1 MILPLNKSN
10 LKLGGITL
18 KVIIN
23 GYSGTMG
30 KVLTNCVLDDEEL
43 ELVAGV
49 SPKHH
54 DVNDKF
60 NTYSSFAE
68 VKEDADV
75 VIDFSSPLALD
86 GILEY
91 CLNTKTPVV
100 LATTGYN
107 DEEME
112 KIHEAAKQ
120 IPVFLSFN
128 MSLGV
133 NILLKLVKEAAKNLN
148 GFDIEIIEKH
158 HNKKVDSPSGTA
170 VMIANAVKEV
180 REQSEFI
187 YGRHGRTG
195 KRQQNEVG
203 IHAVR
208 GGTIVGEHS
217 AIFAGNDEILEINH
231 SARSKNVFAE
241 GAIAAAKY
249 LVNQEPGFYNMDNM
263 LG

>member
-1 MILPLNKSN
+1 M
-10 LKLGGITL
+10 

-30 KVLTNCVLDDEEL
+30 QVLTKCITDDEEM

-54 DVNDKF
+54 DVNNKF

-68 VKEDADV
+68 VKEEADV
-75 VIDFSSPLALD
+75 VIDFSNPLALD

-107 DEEME
+107 DEEMA

-133 NILLKLVKEAAKNLN
+133 NILLKLVKEAAKNLD

-158 HNKKVDSPSGTA
+158 HNKKVDAPSGTA

-203 IHAVR
+203 IHAIR

-241 GAIAAAKY
+241 GSIAAAKY
-249 LVNQEPGFYNMDNM
+249 LVNQDSGFYNMDDM

>member
-1 MILPLNKSN
+1 MKA
-10 LKLGGITL
+10 
-18 KVIIN
+18 IIN

-30 KVLTNCVLDDEEL
+30 QVLTKCILADEEV

-49 SPKHH
+49 SPVHH
-54 DVNDKF
+54 DANDQF
-60 NTYSSFAE
+60 STYSSFAE
-68 VKEDADV
+68 VKEEADV
-75 VIDFSSPLALD
+75 VIDFSNPLALD

-100 LATTGYN
+100 FATTGYN
-107 DEEME
+107 DEEMA

-133 NILLKLVKEAAKNLN
+133 NILLKLVKEAAKNLEN
-148 GFDIEIIEKH
+148 FDIEIIEKH

-170 VMIANAVKEV
+170 VMIANAVKEI

-249 LVNQEPGFYNMDNM
+249 LVNQDPGFYNMDDM

>member
-1 MILPLNKSN
+1 M
-10 LKLGGITL
+10 

-30 KVLTNCVLDDEEL
+30 QVLTKCVADDEEL
-43 ELVAGV
+43 ELVAGI

-54 DVNDKF
+54 DVDGF
-60 NTYSSFAE
+60 NTYSSFAD
-68 VKEDADV
+68 VQEDSDV
-75 VIDFSSPLALD
+75 VIDFSNPLALD

-91 CLNTKTPVV
+91 CLKTKTPVV

-133 NILLKLVKEAAKNLN
+133 NILLKLVKEAAKNLAN
-148 GFDIEIIEKH
+148 FDIEIIEKH

-170 VMIANAVKEV
+170 VMIANAVKEI

-249 LVNQEPGFYNMDNM
+249 LVNQEPGFYNMDDM

>member
-1 MILPLNKSN
+1 M
-10 LKLGGITL
+10 L

-30 KVLTNCVLDDEEL
+30 KVLTKCVNEDKDLQLVCGASKDELDVPFKTYHKMSEVEELADVIIDFSHHSTIEDTLSYATKTKTPLVIATTGFNDEEL
-43 ELVAGV
+43 GKIKEA
-49 SPKHH
+49 SNIIPIFH
-54 DVNDKF
+54 
-60 NTYSSFAE
+60 SS
-68 VKEDADV
+68 
-75 VIDFSSPLALD
+75 
-86 GILEY
+86 
-91 CLNTKTPVV
+91 
-100 LATTGYN
+100 
-107 DEEME
+107 
-112 KIHEAAKQ
+112 
-120 IPVFLSFN
+120 N

-133 NILLKLVKEAAKNLN
+133 NVLIKLVKEAAKALN
-148 GFDIEIIEKH
+148 KFDIEIIEKH

-170 VMIANAVKEV
+170 VMIANAVKEI

-249 LVNQEPGFYNMDNM
+249 LVNQEPGFYNMDDM